1 MARVQFELPPHFSFT
16 TDMVVYFSHI
26 NVGNHLDN
34 VQLLN
39 FVAEGRMR
47 FLRRLGYKGID
58 VEGCSLIVSDL
69 VTQYVTEGF
78 YGETLSVRMDV
89 TDFNR
94 YGFDLV
100 FQIVEKTT
108 NREIA
113 RGKVGMVF
121 IDRTTR
127 KVTPI
132 PDAFRERLRQLCGDS
147 Y

>member
-1 MARVQFELPPHFSFT
+1 MARVQFELPPHFLFT
-16 TDMVVYFSHI
+16 TDMVVCISHI

-39 FVAEGRMR
+39 FVAEGRTR
-47 FLRRLGYKGID
+47 FLHRLGYRGID

-100 FQIVEKTT
+100 FQIVEKTA

-132 PDAFRERLRQLCGDS
+132 PDAFRERLRLLCGDS

>member
-1 MARVQFELPPHFSFT
+1 MARVQVELPPHFPFT
-16 TDMVVYFSHI
+16 TDMAVYFSHI

-34 VQLLN
+34 VQLLH

-47 FLRRLGYKGID
+47 LLHQLGYKGVD

-78 YGETLSVRMDV
+78 YGETLSVRMGAA
-89 TDFNR
+89 DFNR

-100 FQIVEKTT
+100 FQIAEKTT

-121 IDRTTR
+121 VARATR

-132 PDAFRERLRQLCGDS
+132 PDVFRERLRQLCGDS